1 MIRLLAIPLLLFGVL
16 LLLLLAG
23 LKTADERQTI
33 RSPLIGKP
41 VPSFELPTL
50 DDPQRTVTN
59 AELAGEPYLLNVWGS
74 WCPACRVEHPFV
86 KRLAEEAPVPMI
98 GLNWKDERDDAL
110 RWIRQFGNGWD
121 LQIVDFEGV
130 LAIDLGVYGAPETFL
145 VDHNG
150 VIRHKHIGPIDP
162 VSFDDLM
169 ERARGLDAIAE
180 QAGSRASGAAAGGS
194 R

>member
-59 AELAGEPYLLNVWGS
+59 TELAGEPYLLNVWGS
-74 WCPACRVEHPFV
+74 WCPACRVEHPYV
-86 KRLAEEAPVPMI
+86 KRLAEEAPVPMV

-150 VIRHKHIGPIDP
+150 VIRHKHIGPIDQGIY
-162 VSFDDLM
+162 DDLM
-169 ERARGLDAIAE
+169 ERARGLAAIAE
-180 QAGSRASGAAAGGS
+180 QAGSRANGAATGGS